1 MNTLADLLNQL
12 SPSWWEYTL
21 HATWQAALT
30 TAILLGLAA
39 LGRKW
44 PAPWRYG
51 LLLLALFKFAF
62 PPFLSV
68 PSGAF
73 SQLGPQLVSSAL
85 ARPQSQSLLA
95 AAPGPVQARTAPGR
109 PDAEAEMTSQP
120 DSGRF
125 AAQAASAHSS
135 RGFAKGAGLHWTAW
149 LMLLHFA
156 GCAAM
161 FLWIAR
167 QLSRLRQAVRGSRV
181 VTEGPLPLML
191 NTLAAALRMKR
202 IPALRISDRVTAPVA
217 FGVLH
222 PTILMPA
229 TNLSRLSEHEL
240 KVILAHEL
248 GHFRR
253 GDLWVNWAQ
262 LLLQA
267 IWWFNPLL
275 WMLNHALRKAREDCC
290 DDLLLARKLTSGD
303 RYCDTLLRAAVEFGR
318 AEPLSGALGFGER
331 LHPMGRRFERI
342 MDAGVPRAYRLSA
355 LGFVVLLGLGFL
367 LLPGL
372 RSQTATQETAAEAS
386 PAWGPTEKGLKI
398 GVQRV
403 LGGAEILVHFK
414 NVSTNDMAL
423 KLGTKL
429 RNSEVRYPHA
439 IRWRLIDP
447 RGAAHK
453 FEYLAGDV
461 IGQPEPFIVRIP
473 SGATYSLRFLSDNFC
488 EILTGNRLSSLEHGR
503 YDLMAKFEGNSVRAT
518 DYTDTAGLSLMPCWT
533 GNVWSGK
540 LSISVPKSRRASLP
554 PPAPTASALIPG
566 PGTNQGHRAE
576 FTNEISTLLVA
587 TKAVVQLGDPIEV
600 SLIVMNEGDRELTV
614 DKSATA
620 FDCFDVTDEEG
631 QPVPYVGFMGQVFAN
646 SVTLQPS
653 STDLLVERLDLADK
667 YLFQKPG
674 RYAIRFRGGPAFPS
688 VSNRV
693 RPLTGIPASN
703 PILVEVRP
711 GQLGELDQIVARLLT
726 VCPKGWSIEKSRRDQ
741 NEVAPFG
748 RGRVRGYSAPIYR
761 SYMAGEAVDLWFTK
775 TEAPITSEQ
784 GSGASQYLGHTRGLH
799 VYVSLAPKADSV
811 WPDALE
817 DISRALQLEDGK
829 VGAGPAQ
836 PARRSSAAAT
846 GAETASAGSP
856 TPPLFQIRL
865 VLDAPSADS
874 EPMTLAAKRGDE
886 TLTEVLNVAKAV
898 LLDQTALK
906 SATPSIDGLGR
917 PIIDIT
923 FSEKGRSEFAQVTR
937 LNIGRR
943 LAIVIGG
950 KLRVAPVVRAEI
962 TAGTALISGDFSK
975 EEAKA
980 LADAI
985 ASSLTEQ

>member
-1 MNTLADLLNQL
+1 
-12 SPSWWEYTL
+12 
-21 HATWQAALT
+21 
-30 TAILLGLAA
+30 
-39 LGRKW
+39 
-44 PAPWRYG
+44 
-51 LLLLALFKFAF
+51 
-62 PPFLSV
+62 
-68 PSGAF
+68 
-73 SQLGPQLVSSAL
+73 
-85 ARPQSQSLLA
+85 
-95 AAPGPVQARTAPGR
+95 
-109 PDAEAEMTSQP
+109 
-120 DSGRF
+120 
-125 AAQAASAHSS
+125 
-135 RGFAKGAGLHWTAW
+135 
-149 LMLLHFA
+149 
-156 GCAAM
+156 
-161 FLWIAR
+161 
-167 QLSRLRQAVRGSRV
+167 
-181 VTEGPLPLML
+181 
-191 NTLAAALRMKR
+191 
-202 IPALRISDRVTAPVA
+202 
-217 FGVLH
+217 
-222 PTILMPA
+222 
-229 TNLSRLSEHEL
+229 
-240 KVILAHEL
+240 
-248 GHFRR
+248 
-253 GDLWVNWAQ
+253 
-262 LLLQA
+262 
-267 IWWFNPLL
+267 
-275 WMLNHALRKAREDCC
+275 
-290 DDLLLARKLTSGD
+290 
-303 RYCDTLLRAAVEFGR
+303 
-318 AEPLSGALGFGER
+318 
-331 LHPMGRRFERI
+331 
-342 MDAGVPRAYRLSA
+342 
-355 LGFVVLLGLGFL
+355 
-367 LLPGL
+367 
-372 RSQTATQETAAEAS
+372 
-386 PAWGPTEKGLKI
+386 
-398 GVQRV
+398 
-403 LGGAEILVHFK
+403 
-414 NVSTNDMAL
+414 
-423 KLGTKL
+423 
-429 RNSEVRYPHA
+429 
-439 IRWRLIDP
+439 
-447 RGAAHK
+447 
-453 FEYLAGDV
+453 
-461 IGQPEPFIVRIP
+461 
-473 SGATYSLRFLSDNFC
+473 
-488 EILTGNRLSSLEHGR
+488 
-503 YDLMAKFEGNSVRAT
+503 
-518 DYTDTAGLSLMPCWT
+518 
-533 GNVWSGK
+533 
-540 LSISVPKSRRASLP
+540 
-554 PPAPTASALIPG
+554 
-566 PGTNQGHRAE
+566 
-576 FTNEISTLLVA
+576 
-587 TKAVVQLGDPIEV
+587 LGDPIEV